1 MIDNEMGVKID
12 RVLGL
17 LAVVS
22 ARQSETSEEVRGLSD
37 RMVRVEEGVTATKD
51 VVEAWGAAKTSLRFL
66 KWFAAHVTAV
76 AAALAVLK
84 GWVHR

>member
-1 MIDNEMGVKID
+1 MSDEMGVKID

-17 LAVVS
+17 LAGLS
-22 ARQSETSEEVRGLSD
+22 AQQSETSEEVRGLSD

-66 KWFAAHVTAV
+66 KWFAGLVAAV

-84 GWVHR
+84 GWMHR

>member
-1 MIDNEMGVKID
+1 MSDGDMGVKID

-17 LAVVS
+17 LAGLS

-66 KWFAAHVTAV
+66 KWFAGLVAAV

>member
-1 MIDNEMGVKID
+1 MENG
-12 RVLGL
+12 G
-17 LAVVS
+17 VS
-22 ARQSETSEEVRGLSD
+22 AKLDRILGQLTAVGAQQTAAAAEMRGLSD

-66 KWFAAHVTAV
+66 KWFATLVAAVAAV
-76 AAALAVLK
+76 AAALK